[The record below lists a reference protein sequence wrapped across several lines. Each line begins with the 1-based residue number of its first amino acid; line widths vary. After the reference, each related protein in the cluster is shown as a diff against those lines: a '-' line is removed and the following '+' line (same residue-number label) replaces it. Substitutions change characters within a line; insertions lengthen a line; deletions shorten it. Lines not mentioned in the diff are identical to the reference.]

1 MSDEEKLLADEI
13 KKEKNREQYR
23 RRRQRERER
32 EEELRR
38 QRKAEMRRR
47 EEIGA
52 YQTGKRL
59 GAELV
64 RQAHKFPEI
73 SCQNQ
78 TGGISFDVETTG
90 LSNESDEILQ
100 LSIVDLDGNTLLN
113 TYVKP
118 WEEAEAIHG
127 ITPDMVENASYPHE
141 LIPVVKGIFK
151 SAKLLVGYNIAFD
164 LGMLSQWGITPDE
177 NHRQVDV
184 MEEYARLHSYW
195 DEHYQNWKWK
205 KLTEAAAYYGY
216 EFKAHDSLEDA
227 LATLYVHK
235 KVEEEKQEYI
245 MQQQKQQ
252 EQTQKTVKIK
262 L

>member
-118 WEEAEAIHG
+118 YWTSHWEEAEAIHG

-164 LGMLSQWGITPDE
+164 LGMLSQ
-177 NHRQVDV
+177 
-184 MEEYARLHSYW
+184 
-195 DEHYQNWKWK
+195 
-205 KLTEAAAYYGY
+205 
-216 EFKAHDSLEDA
+216 
-227 LATLYVHK
+227 
-235 KVEEEKQEYI
+235 
-245 MQQQKQQ
+245 
-252 EQTQKTVKIK
+252 
-262 L
+262 